1 MSSYVKKAVLIGI
14 IIQLIAL
21 LFPAQWANAATVLD
35 KVKLEGT
42 IVDAQTGEA
51 LPAAHLIIKDTY
63 TGTITNADGA
73 FEITAPT
80 LPVTLVARFIGYES
94 VEVTVREQKTVIIQM
109 QPAVVNMDAVI
120 ITEEDPAVYI
130 MEKVIE
136 SKQQW
141 RSNLNRYKAD
151 AYTRQQIKRDTA
163 IVSINESLSE
173 LYWDRE
179 KGVREILKSKRQT
192 ANMDEASNF
201 AGVSYTPNFYDDNL
215 DITGFNM
222 VGITHPEALDYYHF
236 TLLDYNSIDD
246 AIVYEIEVRPKR
258 ELQPLFTG
266 TIQVLDEAFALL
278 SVRLKPNEVVVF
290 PPPIQEFNIF
300 YEQQYSNF
308 GGEFWLPVDFRL
320 DGEIEIGLPGLQF
333 PPIGFK
339 QISKLSDYVV
349 NQWVPDQVFLLENTF
364 TVDSTSIQS
373 SDSLF
378 VRSLDVVP
386 LSNMEE
392 SAYANLDSTASLEK
406 SFQPT
411 GFLAKFVTMDE
422 EDERQE
428 TTKDSSYFGQA
439 WSRVTQNMVVE
450 ARFNR
455 VDALYAGLG
464 LERRFLEK
472 DRLELKAVVG
482 YSFGY
487 KEWNPR
493 IEGEWVLDPENRRNR
508 IWAQSGKITTPR
520 LNNTYYPST
529 IQAVPILFG
538 FDDYNDYYRNEYS
551 KIGFTHR
558 MKGAIL
564 GRRSD
569 ARLYYSIENH
579 SSIDYKTSYDLRASD
594 NNARMNPPIDDGRLS
609 SITIEI
615 EGGSGKEALGVVEAN
630 NLYLGIE
637 TSHEV
642 LGSDWDFARFELELY
657 QRFKTFY
664 KRRLIPNVLDVKL
677 KAGSFV
683 GGIPIQRNGALDA
696 ALGVFGPFGV
706 FKTKTFTPYEGASYA
721 SLYAEHNFRSIPL
734 EALGWKGAG
743 KKGLSIIAF
752 GGVGKTWEN
761 SEQLTFIQ
769 EFPGTMLPSTMGLHT
784 EIGVSLS
791 NIFSLIRLDLAYRL
805 DAPGL
810 YPGISLSRF
819 F

>member
-1 MSSYVKKAVLIGI
+1 MFSYVKKAVLIGVI
-14 IIQLIAL
+14 TQLIAL
-21 LFPAQWANAATVLD
+21 LTPIQWANASTGLD

-94 VEVTVREQKTVIIQM
+94 LEVTVREQKTLIIQM
-109 QPAVVNMDAVI
+109 QPAVVNLDAVI

-136 SKQQW
+136 SKKQW

-192 ANMDEASNF
+192 ANIDEASNF

-246 AIVYEIEVRPKR
+246 AIVYEIEVSPKR

-266 TIQVLDEAFALL
+266 TIQVLDEDFALL

-349 NQWVPDQVFLLENTF
+349 NQWVPAQVFLLENTF

-386 LSNMEE
+386 LSNVEE

-428 TTKDSSYFGQA
+428 TTKDSSFF
-439 WSRVTQNMVVE
+439 WT
-450 ARFNR
+450 
-455 VDALYAGLG
+455 GL
-464 LERRFLEK
+464 
-472 DRLELKAVVG
+472 V
-482 YSFGY
+482 
-487 KEWNPR
+487 
-493 IEGEWVLDPENRRNR
+493 
-508 IWAQSGKITTPR
+508 
-520 LNNTYYPST
+520 
-529 IQAVPILFG
+529 
-538 FDDYNDYYRNEYS
+538 
-551 KIGFTHR
+551 
-558 MKGAIL
+558 
-564 GRRSD
+564 
-569 ARLYYSIENH
+569 
-579 SSIDYKTSYDLRASD
+579 
-594 NNARMNPPIDDGRLS
+594 
-609 SITIEI
+609 
-615 EGGSGKEALGVVEAN
+615 
-630 NLYLGIE
+630 
-637 TSHEV
+637 
-642 LGSDWDFARFELELY
+642 
-657 QRFKTFY
+657 
-664 KRRLIPNVLDVKL
+664 
-677 KAGSFV
+677 
-683 GGIPIQRNGALDA
+683 
-696 ALGVFGPFGV
+696 
-706 FKTKTFTPYEGASYA
+706 
-721 SLYAEHNFRSIPL
+721 
-734 EALGWKGAG
+734 
-743 KKGLSIIAF
+743 
-752 GGVGKTWEN
+752 
-761 SEQLTFIQ
+761 
-769 EFPGTMLPSTMGLHT
+769 
-784 EIGVSLS
+784 
-791 NIFSLIRLDLAYRL
+791 
-805 DAPGL
+805 
-810 YPGISLSRF
+810 
-819 F
+819 

>member
-1 MSSYVKKAVLIGI
+1 MSILFKKAILSGI
-14 IIQLIAL
+14 ITQLITL
-21 LFPAQWANAATVLD
+21 LFLTQWTNASPLSER
-35 KVKLEGT
+35 VKLEGT

-94 VEVTVREQKTVIIQM
+94 VEITVHEQKTLIIQM

-192 ANMDEASNF
+192 ANIDEASNF

-349 NQWVPDQVFLLENTF
+349 NQLVPDQVFMLENTF
-364 TVDSTSIQS
+364 SVDSTSIQS

-386 LSNMEE
+386 LSINEE

-411 GFLAKFVTMDE
+411 GFLAKYVTMDF
-422 EDERQE
+422 DGERQE
-428 TTKDSSYFGQA
+428 TTGDSSIVGQA
-439 WSRVTQNMVVE
+439 WSRVTQHMVVE
-450 ARFNR
+450 ARYNR

-487 KEWNPR
+487 KEWSPR

-508 IWAQSGKITTPR
+508 IWAHSGKITTPR

-538 FDDYNDYYRNEYS
+538 FDDYNDYFRNEYS

-609 SITIEI
+609 SITIEM

-637 TSHEV
+637 TSHEA
-642 LGSDWDFARFELELY
+642 LGSDWDFARLEFELY

-664 KRRLIPNVLDVKL
+664 KRRLIPNVLDVKIN
-677 KAGSFV
+677 AGSFI
-683 GGIPIQRNGALDA
+683 GEIPVQRNGALDA
-696 ALGVFGPFGV
+696 ALGVYGPFGV

-734 EALGWKGAG
+734 EAVGWKEAG

-761 SEQLTFIQ
+761 SKQAAFIQ
-769 EFPGTMLPSTMGLHT
+769 EFPGNLLPSTNGIHS

-791 NIFSLIRLDLAYRL
+791 NIFSLVRLDLAYRL